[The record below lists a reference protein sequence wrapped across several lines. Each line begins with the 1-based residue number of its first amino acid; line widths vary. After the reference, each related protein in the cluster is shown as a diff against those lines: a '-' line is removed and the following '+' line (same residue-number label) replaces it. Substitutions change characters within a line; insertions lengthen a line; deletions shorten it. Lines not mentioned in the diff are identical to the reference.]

1 VNRTQKQENITALQ
15 EGLAEAASV
24 VVLHYRGLTV
34 AEVTSL
40 RKKAREN
47 GVTIKVAK
55 NRLAKRAIDGSKFSK
70 IADYLK
76 GPTAI
81 AYSKDE
87 VAAAKAVVNFAK
99 DNEKVVIIGGALN
112 ENALDEAGV
121 QSLAALPS
129 LDESRA
135 KLLALINTPATRIVG
150 ILQAPGGQVARVIS
164 AKASKGE

>member
-15 EGLAEAASV
+15 SDLADAKSV

-34 AEVTSL
+34 AEVTAL

-55 NRLAKRAIDGSKFSK
+55 NRLAKRAIDGSKFGALAN
-70 IADYLK
+70 ILK

-87 VAAAKAVVNFAK
+87 VAAAKAVVDFAK
-99 DNEKVVIIGGALN
+99 NNEKVAIIGGALN
-112 ENALDEAGV
+112 ENALDEAGIK
-121 QSLAALPS
+121 SLAALPS
-129 LDESRA
+129 LDQSRA
-135 KLLALINTPATRIVG
+135 MLIALINTPATRIAG